1 VGEKKGV
8 STWIKNVTFENTLD
22 KSMKIEV
29 SNGEIIDKL
38 TILQIKLERI
48 KDKAKL
54 KNMKKEY
61 DELVKVTASIMS
73 VADPLY
79 KALYDVNCEL
89 WDIEDHIRDL
99 EQKKQFGDDFVTT
112 ARSVYINNDKRVA
125 IKKEINIRTSSGL
138 IEEKS
143 YKEY

>member
-1 VGEKKGV
+1 
-8 STWIKNVTFENTLD
+8 
-22 KSMKIEV
+22 MKIEL

-54 KNMKKEY
+54 KNLKKEF
-61 DELVKVTASIMS
+61 DELVRSASS
-73 VADPLY
+73 VMNTSDPLY

-99 EQKKQFGDDFVTT
+99 ERRKDFGEDFIAT
-112 ARSVYINNDKRVA
+112 ARSVYIKNDRRAEIKR
-125 IKKEINIRTSSGL
+125 KINLSTSSDF

-143 YKEY
+143 YEKY